1 MRSTTLRACRL
12 QARPRRWASLV
23 SPQRIRRYRTLR
35 GMDVL
40 KLELVVDLRG
50 LGFGISKIKEIIA
63 ALGGMKPAVFADW
76 FRQRSRSHLRQLKGR
91 RERLISEIAAIEHL
105 AAKL

>member
-12 QARPRRWASLV
+12 QARPRHWVSLV
-23 SPQRIRRYRTLR
+23 SPQRIGRYRTLR

-40 KLELVVDLRG
+40 KLELVVDLCG

-76 FRQRSRSHLRQLKGR
+76 FRQRSRSHLRQLKGW